1 MIEDVKQRIENSNRL
16 TEQLER
22 TGGILD
28 IGALYE
34 GAAKAVAERAERQ
47 AKIRKEQEAQQ
58 LKKQAEAKAF
68 MDKVSEHVHKEKE
81 TKANEEVKLA
91 KAKAEK
97 ELEAEI
103 RKRNGLMSAEEEE
116 KHNAYKNML
125 GNLKL

>member
-1 MIEDVKQRIENSNRL
+1 MTEDIKKRIENYNEL

-28 IGALYE
+28 IGAIYE
-34 GAAKAVAERAERQ
+34 GAEKEEAERAEHQR
-47 AKIRKEQEAQQ
+47 KIREEAHAQQ

-68 MDKVSEHVHKEKE
+68 MVEMSEHIQKEKE
-81 TKANEEVKLA
+81 TQAEIETKEA
-91 KAKAEK
+91 KAKAMK

-103 RKRNGLMSAEEEE
+103 RKLNGLMSAEEEE
-116 KHNAYKNML
+116 THNAYKNML

>member
-1 MIEDVKQRIENSNRL
+1 MAEDIKKRIENYNELSD
-16 TEQLER
+16 QLER

-28 IGALYE
+28 IGAIYE
-34 GAAKAVAERAERQ
+34 GAAKEEAERAEHQR
-47 AKIRKEQEAQQ
+47 KIREEAHAQQ
-58 LKKQAEAKAF
+58 LKEQAEAKAF
-68 MDKVSEHVHKEKE
+68 MDKVSEHVYKEKE

-125 GNLKL
+125 GNLNL

>member
-1 MIEDVKQRIENSNRL
+1 MTEDIKKRIENSNRL

-28 IGALYE
+28 IGAIYE
-34 GAAKAVAERAERQ
+34 GAEKAEAERAEHQR
-47 AKIRKEQEAQQ
+47 KIREEAHAQQ
-58 LKKQAEAKAF
+58 LKEQAEAKAF
-68 MDKVSEHVHKEKE
+68 MDKVSEHVQKEKE
-81 TKANEEVKLA
+81 TQAEIETKEA
-91 KAKAEK
+91 KAKAMK

-125 GNLKL
+125 GNLNL

>member
-1 MIEDVKQRIENSNRL
+1 MAEDIKQRIENRNKL
-16 TEQLER
+16 ADQLER

-28 IGALYE
+28 IGAIYE
-34 GAAKAVAERAERQ
+34 GAEKAEAERAERQ
-47 AKIRKEQEAQQ
+47 AKIRKEAHAQQ

-81 TKANEEVKLA
+81 TQAEIETKEA
-91 KAKAEK
+91 KAKAMK

-125 GNLKL
+125 GNLNL

>member
-1 MIEDVKQRIENSNRL
+1 MTEDIKKRIENSNKL
-16 TEQLER
+16 ADQLER

-34 GAAKAVAERAERQ
+34 GAEKAEAERAEHQR
-47 AKIRKEQEAQQ
+47 KIREEAHAQQ

-68 MDKVSEHVHKEKE
+68 MDKVSKHVHKEKE

-116 KHNAYKNML
+116 KHNALKNML
-125 GNLKL
+125 GNLNL

>member
-1 MIEDVKQRIENSNRL
+1 MTEDIKQRIENSNRL

-22 TGGILD
+22 TGGVLD
-28 IGALYE
+28 IGAIYE
-34 GAAKAVAERAERQ
+34 GAEKAEAERAEHQR
-47 AKIRKEQEAQQ
+47 KIREEAHAQQ

-81 TKANEEVKLA
+81 TKAEIETKEA
-91 KAKAEK
+91 KAKAMK

>member
-1 MIEDVKQRIENSNRL
+1 MTEDIKQRIENSNRL
-16 TEQLER
+16 TEQLES

-28 IGALYE
+28 IGAIYE
-34 GAAKAVAERAERQ
+34 GAEKAEAERAERQ
-47 AKIRKEQEAQQ
+47 AKIRKEAHAQQ

-68 MDKVSEHVHKEKE
+68 MDKVSKHVHKEKE

>member
-1 MIEDVKQRIENSNRL
+1 MTEDIKKRIENSNKL
-16 TEQLER
+16 TDQLER

-28 IGALYE
+28 IGAIYE
-34 GAAKAVAERAERQ
+34 GAEKAEAERAEHQR
-47 AKIRKEQEAQQ
+47 KIRKEAHAQQ

-68 MDKVSEHVHKEKE
+68 MNKVSEHVQKEKE
-81 TKANEEVKLA
+81 TQAEIETKEA
-91 KAKAEK
+91 KAKAMK